1 MDSPSYQLFVYGSLR
16 SGFRNPAYDYLTR
29 YFHLVGEAVVR
40 GKLYDNGAYP
50 VAVETTSDD
59 FITGELYVINN
70 IDEFSWVL
78 GQLDDYEGINTEEGE
93 TPLYRRQL
101 ADVFVK
107 GQASKAWVYWYNG
120 KIEGMMHIPIG
131 DVLRYLQ
138 GKNKP

>member
-1 MDSPSYQLFVYGSLR
+1 MVRLVVGTKGTGKTKKMIEMANHRAEESKGNIVFINKDHRLM
-16 SGFRNPAYDYLTR
+16 YDLNHNIR
-29 YFHLVGEAVVR
+29 V
-40 GKLYDNGAYP
+40 
-50 VAVETTSDD
+50 
-59 FITGELYVINN
+59 ITM
-70 IDEFSWVL
+70 
-78 GQLDDYEGINTEEGE
+78 DDYEGINTEEGE

-120 KIEGMMHIPIG
+120 KIEGMIHIPIG

>member
-1 MDSPSYQLFVYGSLR
+1 M
-16 SGFRNPAYDYLTR
+16 
-29 YFHLVGEAVVR
+29 
-40 GKLYDNGAYP
+40 
-50 VAVETTSDD
+50 
-59 FITGELYVINN
+59 YVINN